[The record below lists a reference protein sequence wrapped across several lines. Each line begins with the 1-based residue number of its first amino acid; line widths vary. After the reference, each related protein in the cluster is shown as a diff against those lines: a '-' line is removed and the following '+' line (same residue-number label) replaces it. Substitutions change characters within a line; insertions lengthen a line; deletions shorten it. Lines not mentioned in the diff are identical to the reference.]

1 MIKVGTG
8 KANLAFPDGLGLFG
22 FGIAGGAGL
31 NVPVGSSDSDT
42 LQARAL
48 YLEQGPTKLLM
59 VSYDL
64 PSGSRVVHRALLEL
78 LRQRGFNLQPGQL
91 WVAGTHSHSAPG
103 HCFGNIYDVFGQ
115 NPLFYRHEVALEVV
129 RKGLD
134 AALVAL
140 HAPAPCRVG
149 VATRVLFAAGRN
161 RSLRPFLANF
171 DGDPNAWLKEL
182 NITPPASA
190 TPEERA
196 VDPRLNVVA
205 FVGRDDRPLATWAT
219 WCCHPASIRRAPLRA
234 YHRDWPGVAVDKLES
249 EVPFALVN
257 QAANGDVTALP
268 SGARRVTQPMQRVS
282 QLGTA
287 VAGAWLDAFREAAA
301 RASSEA
307 SFEIGYHT
315 LVPAKESLPKFEIGA
330 AVIAGSEEFDPPFPT
345 KAFGEARR
353 FPFRGPAQRPK
364 RPALG
369 PLQWLLRPVKSLQ
382 PSPEHP
388 IGMLR
393 LADHVFFAS
402 PFEQTTYA
410 ARTTEKELCAR
421 WQEVRGERIT
431 ASPIGLVG
439 DYAGYLATPAEYE
452 LQHYEGGH
460 TLYGPKQR
468 EVLGRIWTSMVRE
481 APLDASPPAYE
492 QRERGFQKRVDAI
505 RDALSSGEVQH
516 AVDPRISEHT
526 SRI

>member
-31 NVPVGSSDSDT
+31 NVPIGSSDADT

-48 YLEQGPTKLLM
+48 YLERGSTKLLM

-64 PSGSRVVHRALLEL
+64 PSGSRIVHRALLEL
-78 LRQRGFNLQPGQL
+78 LRQRAIDLSPGQL

-134 AALVAL
+134 AALAAL
-140 HAPAPCRVG
+140 HAPVPCRVG
-149 VATRVLFAAGRN
+149 VATRVLWGAGRN

-171 DGDPNAWLKEL
+171 GGDPNAWLEEL
-182 NITPPASA
+182 DLQSPASA

-196 VDPRLNVVA
+196 VDPRLHVVA
-205 FVGRDDRPLATWAT
+205 FVGRDDSPLATWAT
-219 WCCHPASIRRAPLRA
+219 WCCHPASIHRAPLRA
-234 YHRDWPGVAVDKLES
+234 YHRDWPGVAVDTLES
-249 EVPFALVN
+249 ELPFALV
-257 QAANGDVTALP
+257 QQGANGDVTALP

-282 QLGTA
+282 QLGNA
-287 VAGAWLDAFREAAA
+287 VAGAWLDAVREAAS

-307 SFEIGYHT
+307 SFEVGYHT
-315 LVPAKESLPKFEIGA
+315 LVPAKEALPTFEIGA
-330 AVIAGSEEFDPPFPT
+330 AVMAGSEEFDPGFLT

-353 FPFRGPAQRPK
+353 FPYRGPAQRPK
-364 RPALG
+364 MPALG
-369 PLQWLLRPVKSLQ
+369 PLQWLLRLGKALQ

-388 IGMLR
+388 IGLLR

-421 WQEVRGERIT
+421 WQEIRNERIT

-452 LQHYEGGH
+452 LQHYEGSH

-468 EVLGRIWTSMVRE
+468 DVLGRLWSRMIRE
-481 APLDASPPAYE
+481 APLDASPRAFEQSEPA
-492 QRERGFQKRVDAI
+492 FQKRVDAI
-505 RDALSSGEVQH
+505 REALSGEVQH
-516 AVDPRISEHT
+516 SVNPRISEHA